1 VDPFA
6 GVLGAPGT
14 QHPYA
19 YGLNNP
25 LTYADPSGRIIVA
38 LAVATAVY
46 VGGYFAYDY
55 ADDYFKEGVVHKGLN
70 LLGSL
75 TGWKS
80 IKKDIRTLSST
91 CSSKECKAVAAVDLA
106 FNGVMGI
113 SMFMGVGA
121 MFKSA
126 KAAWAMR
133 GMASAERLAYLR
145 GLAGPGITVNQ
156 SSRFF
161 RPLGESAIE
170 LSKGAF
176 DDAGRLAGGF
186 YHELAHVGQE
196 FGTPKILR
204 LVPRG
209 LQRLSAWTTKTFGA
223 FGTLLP
229 TYVWNPVEVHAATSG
244 LFWNLGNF
252 ALPVVGKTFW
262 GGATSWINKYLKC
275 GRSQ

>member
-1 VDPFA
+1 TQVDPFA
-6 GVLGAPGT
+6 GVLELPGT

-19 YGLNNP
+19 YGLDNP
-25 LTYADPSGRIIVA
+25 LRYRDPSGESVVA
-38 LAVATAVY
+38 LLVATAVY
-46 VGGYFAYDY
+46 VGGYFAYNY
-55 ADDYFKEGVVHKGLN
+55 ADNHVKEGIERKTLN
-70 LLGSL
+70 ALGFV

-80 IKKDIRTLSST
+80 IKKDMHTLSDT
-91 CSSKECKAVAAVDLA
+91 CSTKECKALAAVDMA

-126 KAAWAMR
+126 KAAWAKR

-156 SSRFF
+156 GSRFF
-161 RPLGESAIE
+161 RPLGESVIE
-170 LSKGAF
+170 LSTGAF

-204 LVPRG
+204 WAPQG
-209 LQRLSAWTTKTFGA
+209 LQQLSAWTTKTFGA
-223 FGTLLP
+223 LGTLLP

-244 LFWNLGNF
+244 LLWNWGNF
-252 ALPVVGKTFW
+252 ALP
-262 GGATSWINKYLKC
+262 
-275 GRSQ
+275 